1 MFVFF
6 LVWHF
11 LVPLSFLCNTNH
23 VLWAQC
29 VFMEHLAPRYSWYPG
44 RHCPKPRPVPC
55 WPRVWVCPACLGCVM
70 LGAVWDSPMYRV
82 VSSSSSVGVVSSAL
96 HSLWT
101 SGLCPWRGL
110 LRVVLLWSFSVGLWW
125 TCIRHLCCCGH
136 GVTGQ
141 AVSTPRFSA
150 GPCLLSPSW
159 GVCITVPSSVLTLAS
174 WCSGCFSP
182 ACGLCE
188 PSF

>member
-1 MFVFF
+1 MCFHGTLGPEV
-6 LVWHF
+6 L
-11 LVPLSFLCNTNH
+11 LVPRPALPKAKASALLTTGVSMSC
-23 VLWAQC
+23 L
-29 VFMEHLAPRYSWYPG
+29 PG
-44 RHCPKPRPVPC
+44 LRHAWRCLGLTHVPC
-55 WPRVWVCPACLGCVM
+55 GQFILVRGCCFIRAAQSVDI
-70 LGAVWDSPMYRV
+70 WV
-82 VSSSSSVGVVSSAL
+82 VSM
-96 HSLWT
+96 T
-101 SGLCPWRGL
+101 GL

-159 GVCITVPSSVLTLAS
+159 GVCVTVPSSVLTLAS